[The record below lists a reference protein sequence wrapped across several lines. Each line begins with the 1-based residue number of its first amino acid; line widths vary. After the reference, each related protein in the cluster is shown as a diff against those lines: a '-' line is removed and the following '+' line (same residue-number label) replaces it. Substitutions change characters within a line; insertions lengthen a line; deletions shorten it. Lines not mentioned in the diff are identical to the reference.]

1 MLHATNYA
9 AATIQG
15 IDIANNPFD
24 STAIDDAIQY
34 LNNKMEVI
42 PEEIHPYLLN
52 QYSNPVL

>member
-24 STAIDDAIQY
+24 LTAIDDAIQY
-34 LNNKMEVI
+34 LNNKMKVI